1 MKENIHPKYKALRIK
16 IGSDIFNTMSACG
29 QEEILMDIDFRKH
42 PAWTKKGV
50 TTANDSNQNVSTFN
64 KKFAGIAFGAKKA

>member
-1 MKENIHPKYKALRIK
+1 MKKEGHPKYKALRIK
-16 IGSDIFNTMSACG
+16 IGTDIFNTMSSCP

-50 TTANDSNQNVSTFN
+50 TTANDSNQNVSAFN
-64 KKFAGIAFGAKKA
+64 KKFAGLSFGGKK

>member
-1 MKENIHPKYKALRIK
+1 MKKDIHPKYKPLRIK
-16 IGSDIFNTMSACG
+16 IGEDIFNTMSSCP

-50 TTANDSNQNVSTFN
+50 ATANDSNQSVSAFN
-64 KKFAGIAFGAKKA
+64 KKFAGLSFGIKK